1 MKGLYAFSL
10 KHTYNFLHF
19 FPMIFFLSFITCSI
33 DFLISATV
41 GESSLMTIADIQ
53 ALSIAPE
60 INIPNAKSVSI
71 AFELPPQIIQE

>member
-1 MKGLYAFSL
+1 
-10 KHTYNFLHF
+10 
-19 FPMIFFLSFITCSI
+19 
-33 DFLISATV
+33 
-41 GESSLMTIADIQ
+41 MTIADIQ